1 MAPVESS
8 LQVNEKVFQA
18 VSQHFGDEGDGRL
31 PFAGDVQL
39 GAIVRSLG
47 CVSKERFEVGV
58 PCQSVGD
65 VGTDA
70 RGLGWSGAER

>member
-31 PFAGDVQL
+31 PFAGDVEL
-39 GAIVRSLG
+39 GVVVRSLW
-47 CVSKERFEVGV
+47 CVSKERFEVSV

-70 RGLGWSGAER
+70 GGLGRSWAK